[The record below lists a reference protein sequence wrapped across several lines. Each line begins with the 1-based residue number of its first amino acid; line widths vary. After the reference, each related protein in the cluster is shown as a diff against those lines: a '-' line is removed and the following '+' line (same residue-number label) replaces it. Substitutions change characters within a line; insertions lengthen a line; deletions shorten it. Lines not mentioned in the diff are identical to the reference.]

1 MTPCHASSSASRRCP
16 PVNSGKAIFA
26 GQRDAGFTL
35 IEVIVAL
42 ALFALATL
50 AGTAMVEAVLRVE
63 EHTAE
68 RLTRLADI
76 DRAVLVVT
84 RDLTG
89 IAEAPLTGSGQG

>member
-1 MTPCHASSSASRRCP
+1 
-16 PVNSGKAIFA
+16 
-26 GQRDAGFTL
+26 
-35 IEVIVAL
+35 
-42 ALFALATL
+42 
-50 AGTAMVEAVLRVE
+50 MVEAVLRVE